1 MSSFTGRQRLLAGAI
16 LASLLEPI
24 PEVGIQFEGHGLV
37 KRRSMMRIIASRM
50 KAATVVA

>member
-1 MSSFTGRQRLLAGAI
+1 MNRVLFNSPF
-16 LASLLEPI
+16 LLEPI